1 MQHRW
6 FITRRTISVQD
17 LGTATAYV
25 PEQVSVQSLY
35 YTEQDGFHKFHD
47 EDGAVVFSIASDSI
61 EMLRRD
67 DAIVKTNTGLESKFA
82 ESLAGVLS

>member
-1 MQHRW
+1 MHRW

-17 LGTATAYV
+17 LGTPVAYV
-25 PEQVSVQSLY
+25 PEQVSVQGQY

-67 DAIVKTNTGLESKFA
+67 DAVITTGPNLEAKFA
-82 ESLAGVLS
+82 EDLVGALS